1 MGAALARHHAMLTAS
16 IERHGGYL
24 FQVIGDGC
32 CAAFAVA
39 SDGVGAALEAQL
51 ALGTEHWDSVDR
63 LRVRV
68 ALHTGASEVRAGD
81 FKSGE
86 YVSGITLSHV
96 SRILSAGPGHQALV
110 FVDNAE
116 ARAH

>member
-1 MGAALARHHAMLTAS
+1 MGAALARHHARLTAS

-24 FQVIGDGC
+24 FQVIGDVC

-39 SDGVGAALEAQL
+39 SDGLAAALEAQL
-51 ALGTEHWDSVDR
+51 ALGTEHWDSLARVH
-63 LRVRV
+63 LRT
-68 ALHTGASEVRAGD
+68 ALHTGAAEVRAGD

-96 SRILSAGPGHQALV
+96 SRILSAGHGDQVLL
-110 FVDNAE
+110 
-116 ARAH
+116 